1 MIFPA
6 CFKFIAKRFDLIK
19 LFLYPL
25 VFMPF
30 SSGMDTDLMIF
41 RRFLYFSLP
50 LIQIFGVD
58 TFLLQDAENTNPAS
72 DQTFIKFCNRRP
84 RGNFYSDTVG
94 SVNQEHSFSA
104 VFTSVQNG
112 SFNIDRLVNQRIS
125 LFFES
130 KYRHQGRIGFCC
142 NLFFCSAVAG
152 SKNDHHE
159 DDKGEN
165 FVRHIVFFDKDRTF
179 FFNVKLHR
187 VIESAPQDNKLLP
200 ETVVRKVYLL
210 NIVHMKMVKIETT
223 MTLLVILFSFLTPV
237 ISAQKIPDFDRAD
250 KVAKSV
256 PDSVTSSVGRL
267 SEYFSTRLQNK
278 AELIRAFY
286 FWISN
291 NISYD
296 VANMY
301 QYVPVEN
308 PATLI
313 VQTLES
319 RVAVCQGY
327 SALFGELC
335 RNAGITCY
343 IVLGYTRQ
351 NGVVRNMNHTWI
363 LAKTDSSWTFYDP
376 TWGAGF
382 LQEQTFVKR
391 FTNEYFMVKPEQMI
405 KSHMPFDPIWQ
416 CLHYPVTPE
425 QFQNQTTPDK
435 RERSYFNYNDS
446 IDVYNSLTKSEQYGA
461 ALRRI
466 ELNGSINDCISEY
479 VRYLKQNIE
488 IERINRDISDKN
500 EMIYQYNTAV
510 FNYNAGA
517 TLFNEYVSYLN
528 KQFRPLHSDHDIR
541 RMIDTC
547 ETMVRRSKLLISQ
560 LGFEDESMKRGL
572 TSLKQTVDTLL
583 KRIEEQQ
590 AFLREYLATPKAD
603 REAVIGRFR
612 WEYQ

>member
-1 MIFPA
+1 
-6 CFKFIAKRFDLIK
+6 
-19 LFLYPL
+19 
-25 VFMPF
+25 
-30 SSGMDTDLMIF
+30 
-41 RRFLYFSLP
+41 
-50 LIQIFGVD
+50 
-58 TFLLQDAENTNPAS
+58 
-72 DQTFIKFCNRRP
+72 
-84 RGNFYSDTVG
+84 
-94 SVNQEHSFSA
+94 
-104 VFTSVQNG
+104 
-112 SFNIDRLVNQRIS
+112 
-125 LFFES
+125 
-130 KYRHQGRIGFCC
+130 
-142 NLFFCSAVAG
+142 
-152 SKNDHHE
+152 
-159 DDKGEN
+159 
-165 FVRHIVFFDKDRTF
+165 
-179 FFNVKLHR
+179 
-187 VIESAPQDNKLLP
+187 
-200 ETVVRKVYLL
+200 
-210 NIVHMKMVKIETT
+210 MKMVKIETT
-223 MTLLVILFSFLTPV
+223 MTLLVILFSFLTPI

-267 SEYFSTRLQNK
+267 SEYFSTKLQNK

-308 PATLI
+308 PAALI
-313 VQTLES
+313 IQTLES
-319 RVAVCQGY
+319 RTAVCQGY

-363 LAKTDSSWTFYDP
+363 LAKIDSSWTFYDP

-382 LQEQTFVKR
+382 LQEQKFVKR
-391 FTNEYFMVKPEQMI
+391 FTNEYFMVKPEKMI
-405 KSHMPFDPIWQ
+405 ESHIPFDPIWQ
-416 CLHYPVTPE
+416 CLYYPFTPA
-425 QFQNQTTPDK
+425 QFQNHTTPDK
-435 RERSYFNYNDS
+435 RESSYFNYNDS
-446 IDVYNSLTKSEQYGA
+446 IDVYNSLTKSEQFAA

-488 IERINRDISDKN
+488 IERINRDITVKN
-500 EMIYQYNTAV
+500 EMVYQYNTAV

-517 TLFNEYVSYLN
+517 TLINEYVSYLN

-541 RMIDTC
+541 RMLDTC

-560 LGFEDESMKRGL
+560 LGFEDESMKSGL
-572 TSLKQTVDTLL
+572 KSLKQTVDTLL